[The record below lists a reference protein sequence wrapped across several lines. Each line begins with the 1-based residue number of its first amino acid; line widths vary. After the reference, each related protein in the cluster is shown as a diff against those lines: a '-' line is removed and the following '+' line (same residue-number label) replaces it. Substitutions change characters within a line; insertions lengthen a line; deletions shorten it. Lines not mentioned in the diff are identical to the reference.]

1 MARSRSLLLVLA
13 VLVSACGTAP
23 DPDSSP
29 GARAPSTDQPVT
41 WRAGDL
47 EARVEKGALE
57 VSGLRF
63 DAGELRRFGWGTHA
77 AADQS
82 VSSGEVV
89 TRLVDDDTAR
99 ALDATSRWQRGERGF
114 EQSWTFDSKPR
125 GALAAAANPAIL
137 VSVTRIEN
145 PQKKQRKARRSAHWP
160 LQDAK
165 ARFSEL
171 VRRATSEGPQ
181 HVTVHGRDQ
190 VVVIAADQ
198 YERLAGGR
206 TGAEL
211 IAALQASPY
220 PDIELEPQRLALPVR
235 EVKLT

>member
-1 MARSRSLLLVLA
+1 MARPRSLLLVLA

-23 DPDSSP
+23 EPDSSP
-29 GARAPSTDQPVT
+29 GARAPSTEQP
-41 WRAGDL
+41 
-47 EARVEKGALE
+47 
-57 VSGLRF
+57 
-63 DAGELRRFGWGTHA
+63 
-77 AADQS
+77 
-82 VSSGEVV
+82 
-89 TRLVDDDTAR
+89 
-99 ALDATSRWQRGERGF
+99 
-114 EQSWTFDSKPR
+114 
-125 GALAAAANPAIL
+125 LAAAANPAIL

-145 PQKKQRKARRSAHWP
+145 PQKKRRKARRSAHWP

-171 VRRATSEGPQ
+171 VRRATNEGPQ

-190 VVVIAADQ
+190 VVVIAADE
-198 YERLAGGR
+198 YERLAGRR